1 MPSHLPLASSHVLCS
16 ALSASLLVCPPAC
29 FPSSPQRATRTFG
42 SPSRLLSVSP
52 LRTSDSDLFKRT
64 YVEWS
69 TSSSN
74 LSQWTDHEQLRTWV
88 LDRIRMLQPS
98 RVHLCDGSE
107 EENQEMLTAMVHAGV
122 LIPLNPKIR
131 PNSYLARSS
140 TSDGHTHTQT
150 HADAHTVA
158 QSPCTER
165 LP

>member
-1 MPSHLPLASSHVLCS
+1 M
-16 ALSASLLVCPPAC
+16 
-29 FPSSPQRATRTFG
+29 SPVR
-42 SPSRLLSVSP
+42 S
-52 LRTSDSDLFKRT
+52 SDSDIFKRT

-74 LSQWTDHEQLRTWV
+74 LSQWTDHEQLRVWV

-107 EENQEMLTAMVHAGV
+107 QENQEMLTAMVHSGV

-140 TSDGHTHTQT
+140 TSDGQSC
-150 HADAHTVA
+150 AHTNTCA
-158 QSPCTER
+158 CALQRPARCSADR
-165 LP
+165 MRA